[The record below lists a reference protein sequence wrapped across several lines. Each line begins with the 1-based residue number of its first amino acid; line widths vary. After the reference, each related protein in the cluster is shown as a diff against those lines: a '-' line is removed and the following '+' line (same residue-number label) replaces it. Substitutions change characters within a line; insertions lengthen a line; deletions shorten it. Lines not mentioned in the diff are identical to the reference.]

1 MTDSAK
7 SVWRSVFLIAAT
19 VLLVFGFIESLALD
33 LHEATRLFLLAA
45 ICLWCRWHAGRV
57 KC

>member
-7 SVWRSVFLIAAT
+7 QIWRSVFLIAAT
-19 VLLVFGFIESLALD
+19 ALLVFAFIEALALD

-45 ICLWCRWHAGRV
+45 VCLGCRWHAGHV